1 MTTTIRTALTASAR
15 AMDDFLARALAAGV
29 GAALAAGPLGC
40 FVVWHRLAYFG
51 ETMAH
56 AGLLGVALAL
66 AFEADVSI
74 GVIVVAV
81 AIAGLIVVLE
91 RLPGLATDTLLGILA
106 NGALAAGVIVIAL
119 FETVRIDVTSYLF
132 GDVLAVSTRDL
143 GWIWGGGALCLA
155 TVVGL
160 WRPLIAMTVETDIAR
175 VEGVPVAWLR
185 PVLVVLLAVVIAVAM
200 KVVGILMIV
209 SLLIVPAAAARQIAA
224 TPETMAIAAGAL
236 GVAAVVAGMAGAVA
250 WDLPAGPTIVVAT
263 MAIFVAVAAVQA
275 GARALRPPRV
285 SA

>member
-1 MTTTIRTALTASAR
+1 
-15 AMDDFLARALAAGV
+15 MDDFLARALAAGV

-56 AGLLGVALAL
+56 AGLLGVALAI
-66 AFEADVSI
+66 AFETNVSI
-74 GVIVVAV
+74 GVIAVAV
-81 AIAGLIVVLE
+81 AIAGLIVALE

-132 GDVLAVSTRDL
+132 GDVLAVSTLDL

-155 TVVGL
+155 TVIGL

-209 SLLIVPAAAARQIAA
+209 SLLIIPAAAARRIAA
-224 TPETMAIAAGAL
+224 TPEAMAIAAGVL

-263 MAIFVAVAAVQA
+263 MAIFVAVAAGQA
-275 GARALRPPRV
+275 GVRSFRRSRASV
-285 SA
+285 